1 MIKTYQVPSFGKA
14 IKKHLIDMDMTQTDL
29 ARKMCVSTP
38 YVGEIL
44 RGTRNSENAKRKVC
58 EAVGLDY
65 ENLIQELEKK
75 SGEKV

>member
-38 YVGEIL
+38 YAGEIL

-58 EAVGLDY
+58 ETVGLDY